1 MSLHHIPTIDDL
13 LADSLIQKVM
23 GADRVEP
30 QALKA
35 LLAGAAA
42 RIAAGREARASRRA
56 GVGFANAPGDRR
68 NPLRRPDTLAGG
80 RAAPG
85 RFRGGR
91 WSAVCC

>member
-13 LADSLIQKVM
+13 LADLLIQKVM

-68 NPLRRPDTLAGG
+68 NPLRRPDTLAGA

-85 RFRGGR
+85 RFRGGC